1 VAAFHSIARGAS
13 ITLHR
18 VAELIVFSIS
28 LLQGHPSHSFLG
40 IDQLS
45 SSVASQ
51 TS

>member
-1 VAAFHSIARGAS
+1 
-13 ITLHR
+13 

-28 LLQGHPSHSFLG
+28 LLQGTLLIPFLG